1 MDIAFG
7 RLESA
12 FDERD
17 YDLKEFMPSG
27 IFGFSPITSKSWMF
41 NSQPLSQGI
50 FPHCVGFSMA
60 NFGISEPVQTPLTNK
75 DGHDFYYL
83 CKEIEGRP
91 KVEEGSTMR
100 AAAKALKQLGKIQG
114 YAFARDVNSI
124 KWWILNR
131 GPVLA
136 GTLWTEG
143 MMNTDINNRI
153 TISGNL
159 LGGHAYLLTE
169 WTSDNYIGIQNSWGN
184 DWGIKGKAYI
194 SSTDFAKIFA
204 RGGEAMT
211 AVEVATPSF
220 VHWLFNK

>member
-1 MDIAFG
+1 MDITFG

-17 YDLKEFMPSG
+17 YDLNEYIPKLKLN
-27 IFGFSPITSKSWMF
+27 PITSKSWKF
-41 NSQPLSQGI
+41 DSEPLAQGNLG
-50 FPHCVGFSMA
+50 HCVGFSMA
-60 NFGISEPVQTPLTNK
+60 NFGICEPIKYNFTNK

-91 KVEEGSTMR
+91 KVEEGSTLR
-100 AAAKALKQLGKIQG
+100 AAAKALKQLGRISG
-114 YAFARDVNSI
+114 YAFARSVSDI
-124 KWWILNR
+124 RWWLLNR
-131 GPVLA
+131 GPVIA
-136 GTLWTEG
+136 GTLWQEG
-143 MMNTDINNRI
+143 MMKPDSKNII
-153 TISGNL
+153 SISGAN

-169 WTSDNYIGIQNSWGN
+169 WTTDNYIGIQNSWGN

-211 AVEVATPSF
+211 AIELAKPPF
-220 VHWLFNK
+220 AHWLFNR